1 MRFAH
6 YKSKSPISWCFI
18 SFVEKQKLI
27 MIETSK
33 IPPNHKPKDFAVQI
47 SAYKN
52 ADNPTFN
59 DVICHE
65 MNSQELTKKS
75 DCDTLTTRVDG
86 GTLSQ
91 IERDA
96 FKAQAAYSNAKSGT
110 TSISITEQLK
120 KYKEDQLLS
129 KPGGDYFYLDKD
141 TSTIDYHA
149 DQSEF
154 IHRVGKDLKDAADN
168 VVNILK
174 DVGMGATMKYV
185 DKDGRIQEAKKV
197 GFIGTLAN
205 FFKDAASG
213 VTLGKYTPDGE
224 KSPNTALDTTK
235 HFFKK
240 VFVDALFKD
249 VIVGI
254 PRSAVHVA
262 EDVAFAAI
270 NLAEAVPDATI
281 GNSRIGQKITT
292 EVFDDTQVL
301 VDFVTDVIPTGEA
314 SSRTRAFSFKKG
326 IKGLPLV
333 HNITEP
339 EKKAESEGGKKDE
352 NWKYVRN
359 TPFRKTIESVA
370 SLIPT
375 HI

>member
-1 MRFAH
+1 
-6 YKSKSPISWCFI
+6 
-18 SFVEKQKLI
+18 
-27 MIETSK
+27 MIETTK
-33 IPPNHKPKDFAVQI
+33 ITSNHKPSDFAVQI

-65 MNSQELTKKS
+65 MDSRELAQKP

-86 GTLSQ
+86 GMISQ

-96 FKAQAAYSNAKSGT
+96 FKTQAACSNTKSST
-110 TSISITEQLK
+110 TSTPITEQLK

-141 TSTIDYHA
+141 TSIIDYQA

-154 IHRVGKDLKDAADN
+154 VTRVGKDLKDAADN
-168 VVNILK
+168 AVNILK

-185 DKDGRIQEAKKV
+185 DKDGRIKEAKKV
-197 GFIGTLAN
+197 GFVGTLVN

-213 VTLGKYTPDGE
+213 VTLGKYTPGGE
-224 KSPNTALDTTK
+224 KPPDTALDATK

-240 VFVDALFKD
+240 VFVDALLKD
-249 VIVGI
+249 LIIGI
-254 PRSAVHVA
+254 PRSAVHIG
-262 EDVAFAAI
+262 EDTAFAAI
-270 NLAEAVPDATI
+270 NLAETIPDATI
-281 GNSRIGQKITT
+281 GNFRTGQKITT

-301 VDFVTDVIPTGEA
+301 IDFVTDVIPTGEA

-333 HNITEP
+333 HNLTEP
-339 EKKAESEGGKKDE
+339 EKKTESEDEKKDE

-375 HI
+375 NI

>member
-1 MRFAH
+1 
-6 YKSKSPISWCFI
+6 
-18 SFVEKQKLI
+18 
-27 MIETSK
+27 MIETTK
-33 IPPNHKPKDFAVQI
+33 ISPNHKPSDFAVQI

-65 MNSQELTKKS
+65 MDSREPAQKP
-75 DCDTLTTRVDG
+75 DCDILTTRVDG
-86 GTLSQ
+86 GMISQ

-96 FKAQAAYSNAKSGT
+96 FKTQAACSNTKSST
-110 TSISITEQLK
+110 TSTPITEQLK

-141 TSTIDYHA
+141 TSIIDYQA

-154 IHRVGKDLKDAADN
+154 VPRVGKDLKDAADN
-168 VVNILK
+168 VVNVLK
-174 DVGMGATMKYV
+174 DIGMGATMKYV

-197 GFIGTLAN
+197 GFIGTLVN

-224 KSPNTALDTTK
+224 KPPDTALGATK

-240 VFVDALFKD
+240 VFVDALLKD
-249 VIVGI
+249 VIIGI
-254 PRSAVHVA
+254 PRSAVHLG
-262 EDVAFAAI
+262 EDTAFAAI
-270 NLAEAVPDATI
+270 NLAETIPDATI
-281 GNSRIGQKITT
+281 GNFKTGQKITT
-292 EVFDDTQVL
+292 EVFDDAQVL
-301 VDFVTDVIPTGEA
+301 VDFATDVIPTGEA

-326 IKGLPLV
+326 IKGLPFV
-333 HNITEP
+333 HNLTEP
-339 EKKAESEGGKKDE
+339 EKNAESEDAKKDE

-375 HI
+375 NI

>member
-1 MRFAH
+1 MRTMMSYYLF
-6 YKSKSPISWCFI
+6 SSISQI
-18 SFVEKQKLI
+18 LLRNSILTMV
-27 MIETSK
+27 ETSK
-33 IPPNHKPKDFAVQI
+33 ITPNHSPSNFAVQI
-47 SAYKN
+47 NAYKN

-59 DVICHE
+59 NVICHE
-65 MNSQELTKKS
+65 MNSQELAGKP

-86 GTLSQ
+86 GKISQ

-96 FKAQAAYSNAKSGT
+96 FKTQAACLNAKIGT
-110 TSISITEQLK
+110 ASLSEQLK

-141 TSTIDYHA
+141 TSTIDYQA

-154 IHRVGKDLKDAADN
+154 IPRVGKDLKDAADN
-168 VVNILK
+168 TVNILK
-174 DVGMGATMKYV
+174 DIGMGATMKYV
-185 DKDGRIQEAKKV
+185 DKDGRIKEAKKV
-197 GFIGTLAN
+197 GLVGTLAN
-205 FFKDAASG
+205 FFKDVASG
-213 VTLGKYTPDGE
+213 VTLGKYTPNGE
-224 KSPNTALDTTK
+224 KAPDTALSTTK

-240 VFVDALFKD
+240 VFVDALLKD
-249 VIVGI
+249 VIIGI
-254 PRSAVHVA
+254 PRSAVHIG
-262 EDVAFAAI
+262 EDTAFAAI
-270 NLAEAVPDATI
+270 NLAETIPDATI
-281 GNSRIGQKITT
+281 GNFKTGQKITT

-333 HNITEP
+333 HNLTEP
-339 EKKAESEGGKKDE
+339 EKKAESEDEKKDE

-375 HI
+375 NI

>member
-1 MRFAH
+1 
-6 YKSKSPISWCFI
+6 
-18 SFVEKQKLI
+18 
-27 MIETSK
+27 MIETTK
-33 IPPNHKPKDFAVQI
+33 ITSNYKPSDFAVQI
-47 SAYKN
+47 SGYKN

-65 MNSQELTKKS
+65 INSQKPAQQP

-86 GTLSQ
+86 GMISQ
-91 IERDA
+91 IERDS
-96 FKAQAAYSNAKSGT
+96 FKTQAACSNTKSAAKST
-110 TSISITEQLK
+110 PITEQFK

-141 TSTIDYHA
+141 TSIIDYQA

-154 IHRVGKDLKDAADN
+154 IPRVGKDLKDAADN
-168 VVNILK
+168 AVNILK

-185 DKDGRIQEAKKV
+185 DKDGTIKEAKKV
-197 GFIGTLAN
+197 GFVGTLVN

-213 VTLGKYTPDGE
+213 VTLGKYAPNGE
-224 KSPNTALDTTK
+224 KPPDTALGATK

-240 VFVDALFKD
+240 VFVDALLKD
-249 VIVGI
+249 MVVGI
-254 PRSAVHVA
+254 PRSAVHIG
-262 EDVAFAAI
+262 EDTAFAAI
-270 NLAEAVPDATI
+270 NLAESVPDATI
-281 GNSRIGQKITT
+281 GNFKAGQKITT

-333 HNITEP
+333 HNLTEP
-339 EKKAESEGGKKDE
+339 EKNAESKDNKKDE

-375 HI
+375 NI